1 MPSAQRRGERL
12 RVVVVGGGL
21 AGLSAAL
28 YCADAG
34 ASVVLLERRH
44 RLGGATWSFKRNG
57 VWYDNGQ
64 HVFMR
69 CCTAYQSFLRRIG
82 SEDGVYLQPRLEVP
96 VLQPGG
102 RVGVISRSDARAPF
116 HLMTSLLT
124 YPHLSLPERLLV
136 VRTALAL
143 RRLDP
148 GDPAL
153 DRMSFGDWLAGRGEG
168 HRSVE
173 TFWDLIVLPTVNLP
187 AAEASL
193 KLAAKVFVTG
203 LLSAPPAADIGW
215 AKLPL
220 GELHAAAAKRAFKA
234 SGVEVHTR
242 AAVEAVL
249 PGEDG
254 RPVVLAEGQNW
265 EADAVVVAV
274 PHDQVAS
281 LLPEGSLPDRGRPED
296 LGHSPIVNVN
306 LVYDRPVTELRMAAA
321 IGSEL
326 QFVFDRTEAAGLDD
340 GRQCLAVSLSAADAY
355 VGVPSAELVSRF
367 RAEIVR
373 LFPSAGVARVT
384 ESVVTRAQTATF
396 AGTPGSDRLRLSP
409 KSGLAGVF
417 LAGAWCDTG
426 WPATMEGAV
435 RSGVS
440 AARLALASS

>member
-69 CCTAYQSFLRRIG
+69 CCTAYRSFLRRIG
-82 SEDGVYLQPRLEVP
+82 SEGGVYLQPRLEVP

-102 RVGVISRSDARAPF
+102 RAGVISRSDVRAPF
-116 HLMTSLLT
+116 HLMASLLS
-124 YPHLSLPERLLV
+124 YPHLSLPGRLSV

-148 GDPAL
+148 DDPAL
-153 DRMSFGDWLAGRGEG
+153 DRMSFGEWLERRGADR
-168 HRSVE
+168 RSVE
-173 TFWDLIVLPTVNLP
+173 TFWNLIVLPTVNLP
-187 AAEASL
+187 AYESSL
-193 KLAAKVFVTG
+193 KLAVKVFVTG
-203 LLSAPPAADIGW
+203 LLGGAPEDADIGW
-215 AKLPL
+215 SRLPL
-220 GELHAAAAKRAFKA
+220 GELHAVAARRALKA
-234 SGVEVHTR
+234 VGAEVHTR
-242 AAVEAVL
+242 AAVEAVRA
-249 PGEDG
+249 GQEG
-254 RPVVLAEGQNW
+254 APVVFAAGQSW

-281 LLPEGSLPDRGRPED
+281 LLPEGNFPDGGRPED
-296 LGHSPIVNVN
+296 LGRSPIVNIG
-306 LVYDRPVTELRMAAA
+306 LVYDRPVTELRIAAA
-321 IGSEL
+321 IDSEL
-326 QFVFDRTEAAGLDD
+326 QFVFDRTEASGLDD

-355 VGVPSAELVSRF
+355 IGMKSANLVARF
-367 RAEIVR
+367 KAEMER
-373 LFPSAGVARVT
+373 LFPAASVARVT
-384 ESVVTRAQTATF
+384 ESVVTREQVATF
-396 AGTPGSDRLRLSP
+396 AGTPGSDRLRLPP
-409 KSGLAGVF
+409 KSGLTGVF

-440 AARLALASS
+440 AARLALA